1 MSIRLPGQTVSI
13 SPELQ
18 KLLER
23 ARAECKRKIKFA
35 AILPGEG
42 FEGRF
47 DWRKADVLI
56 EMNPNL
62 IPTMA
67 EYVAAHELCHVLQ
80 VTRGCAVA
88 SGRLDERLA
97 VAIATDITS
106 LVLDASA
113 DSIATL
119 AGFKMASGFDA
130 YLKSKGLL
138 EELNKVGNGRRYGT
152 NWARIWEWI
161 KADFVAQRI
170 GVEAPRVPMR
180 ELWTLDLAL
189 KWASVV
195 QRASNLAL
203 PIEFE
208 IRDSIL
214 KLPVVAEVL
223 NDLLSIGALNNSP
236 NVEESVNKLVS
247 ILEYIKVPPGHIF
260 VFRPLT
266 DEIFIEGRWRPRLKE
281 KSLKEEL

>member
-1 MSIRLPGQTVSI
+1 MSIKLPGQTVSI

-18 KLLER
+18 KLLEQ
-23 ARAECKRKIKFA
+23 ARAECRKKIKFA
-35 AILPGEG
+35 AILPKEG

-47 DWRKADVLI
+47 NWRKTDVLI

-67 EYVAAHELCHVLQ
+67 EYIAAHELCHVLQ
-80 VTRGCAVA
+80 LARGCAIA
-88 SGRLDERLA
+88 AGRPDQPLT
-97 VAIATDITS
+97 VTIATDITS
-106 LVLDASA
+106 LIYDASA

-119 AGFKMASGFDA
+119 AGLKMASGFDT

-138 EELNKVGNGRRYGT
+138 EELNKVSNGRRYGT

-161 KADFVAQRI
+161 KAEFVARRA

-189 KWASVV
+189 KWANVV

-203 PIEFE
+203 PVEFE
-208 IRDSIL
+208 IRESIL
-214 KLPVVAEVL
+214 KLPVVSEVL
-223 NDLLSIGALNNSP
+223 NDLLNIGALNNSS
-236 NVEESVNKLVS
+236 NVEESINKLVS

-260 VFRPLT
+260 IAKPLT
-266 DEIFIEGRWRPRLKE
+266 DEIFVEGQWRPRIKE
-281 KSLKEEL
+281 KSIRDEL